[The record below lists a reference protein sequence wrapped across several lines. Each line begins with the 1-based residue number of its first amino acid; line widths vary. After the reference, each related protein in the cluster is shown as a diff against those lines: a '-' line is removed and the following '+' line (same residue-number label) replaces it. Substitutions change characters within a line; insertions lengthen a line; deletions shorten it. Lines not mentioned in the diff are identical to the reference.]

1 MILAAFCA
9 LSAIGRQAR
18 SQPVVVDSDMTRAEA
33 LGHNRFS
40 ASILARM
47 EVVTVTYNGFDHR
60 KHRGQIVVD
69 RSLAKEVRQIF
80 DEIEATGYPI
90 TKVVPIVAYGWS
102 DDRSIADNNTSAF
115 NYRHVMGPGQ
125 DSTKLSIHSYGRAI
139 DLNPGINPFVAA
151 DGSSKRPY
159 DPSKPGTLTLKSPVT
174 QIFLRHGWKWGGLWH
189 SGKDYQHFEKPLPVR
204 T

>member
-1 MILAAFCA
+1 
-9 LSAIGRQAR
+9 
-18 SQPVVVDSDMTRAEA
+18 
-33 LGHNRFS
+33 
-40 ASILARM
+40 M

-90 TKVVPIVAYGWS
+90 TKVAPIVAYGWS

-151 DGSSKRPY
+151 DGSSKRPD

-174 QIFLRHGWKWGGLWH
+174 HFFLRHGWKWGGLWH
-189 SGKDYQHFEKPLPVR
+189 SGKDYQHFERPLPVR